1 MTEKE
6 LALYLKRLSSELRG
20 VYHTIAQ
27 QMPDNAQR
35 HGRPKGHEKLAIQRQ
50 EDLWRESNPDA
61 DIAHVLVTE
70 NDPAEKAYGKFTA
83 LDALDAFIE
92 GLNEDIAALLE
103 IKAS

>member
-27 QMPDNAQR
+27 QMPDN
-35 HGRPKGHEKLAIQRQ
+35 PKGHDKLAIQRQ